1 MFVKFVG
8 QGALNFEYNGK
19 RFRFTRE
26 TPPMEI
32 PAHIYDYVKSAR
44 TVESAC
50 LQPCEAPGTAT
61 HSGESETVKM
71 ISSLKE
77 ENKRLKAELSTT
89 KELLKEAQ
97 DGRNS
102 AFEKLREIERADKPK
117 APKKK

>member
-8 QGALNFEYNGK
+8 QGELNFEYNGK
-19 RFRFTRE
+19 RFRFTKE
-26 TPPMEI
+26 TPPMDML
-32 PAHIYDYVKSAR
+32 PHIYDYVKAAR

-50 LQPCEAPGTAT
+50 LQPCEAPGAAP
-61 HSGESETVKM
+61 HSGESETVKV
-71 ISSLKE
+71 IAGLKE
-77 ENKRLKAELSTT
+77 ENKRLKSELETT

-102 AFEKLREIERADKPK
+102 AFEKVKELESAIKK